1 MDYKHFKGKHANIVI
16 EIISL
21 LEKGV
26 KKAQE
31 ILEKPDAGSYTKLE
45 NSSGDTPIKADLALD
60 KFLEENFLSLENIK
74 SVFSEEKET
83 PVTKE
88 NGSYLIAYDP
98 LDGSSV
104 MEANFLVGTIIGVY
118 EKDYKAQNLAAS
130 LYVVFGHKIELV
142 VALEEVYRYAFYQNK
157 FHFIET
163 IVLENK
169 GKIIASG
176 GNQKDFSLGL
186 KKALEG
192 FFAENYRLRYSGSM
206 VADVHHVLVKKGG
219 MFSYPQKKLRKLFEV
234 FPLALMVE
242 KAKGEAFYF
251 DKGVK
256 KRLLDQGVENYHEKS
271 ECYLASPHEA
281 HILEKYLKGEWCKIA
296 LKN

>member
-60 KFLEENFLSLENIK
+60 KFLEETFLSLENIK

-118 EKDYKAQNLAAS
+118 EKDYKAQNLVAS

-142 VALEEVYRYAFYQNK
+142 VALDKVYRYAFYQNK

-169 GKIIASG
+169 GKIVASG

-206 VADVHHVLVKKGG
+206 VADVHHVLIKKGG

-234 FPLALMVE
+234 FPLALIIE

-256 KRLLDQGVENYHEKS
+256 KRLLEQSVESYHEKS

-281 HILEKYLKGEWCKIA
+281 QILEKYLKGE
-296 LKN
+296 

>member
-60 KFLEENFLSLENIK
+60 KFLEENFLSLENVK

-118 EKDYKAQNLAAS
+118 EKDYKAQNLVAS

-142 VALEEVYRYAFYQNK
+142 VALDKVYRYAFYQNK

-206 VADVHHVLVKKGG
+206 VADVHHVLIKKGG

-234 FPLALMVE
+234 FPLALIIE

-256 KRLLDQGVENYHEKS
+256 KRLLEQSVESYHEKS

-281 HILEKYLKGEWCKIA
+281 HILEKYLKGE
-296 LKN
+296 

>member
-60 KFLEENFLSLENIK
+60 KFLEENFLSLENVK

-104 MEANFLVGTIIGVY
+104 MEANFLVGTIIGIY
-118 EKDYKAQNLAAS
+118 EKDYKAQNLVAS
-130 LYVVFGHKIELV
+130 LYVVFGHKIELM
-142 VALEEVYRYAFYQNK
+142 VALEEVYRYTFYQNK

-281 HILEKYLKGEWCKIA
+281 HILEKYLKGE
-296 LKN
+296 

>member
-60 KFLEENFLSLENIK
+60 KFLEENFLSLENVK

-104 MEANFLVGTIIGVY
+104 MEANFLVGTIIGIY
-118 EKDYKAQNLAAS
+118 EKDYKAQNLVAS
-130 LYVVFGHKIELV
+130 LYVVFGHKIELM
-142 VALEEVYRYAFYQNK
+142 VALDKVYRYAFYQNK

-169 GKIIASG
+169 GKIVASG

-271 ECYLASPHEA
+271 ECYLASLHEA
-281 HILEKYLKGEWCKIA
+281 HILEKYLKGE
-296 LKN
+296 

>member
-60 KFLEENFLSLENIK
+60 QFLEENFLSLENIK

-118 EKDYKAQNLAAS
+118 EKDYKAQNLVAS

-142 VALEEVYRYAFYQNK
+142 VALDKVYRYAFYQNK

-169 GKIIASG
+169 GKIVASG

-234 FPLALMVE
+234 FPLALIIE

-256 KRLLDQGVENYHEKS
+256 KRLLEQSVENYHEKS
-271 ECYLASPHEA
+271 ECYLASQHEA
-281 HILEKYLKGEWCKIA
+281 QILEKYLKGE
-296 LKN
+296 

>member
-104 MEANFLVGTIIGVY
+104 MEANFLVGTIIGIY
-118 EKDYKAQNLAAS
+118 EKDYKAQNLVAS

-256 KRLLDQGVENYHEKS
+256 KRLLDQSVENYHEKS
-271 ECYLASPHEA
+271 ECYLASQHEA
-281 HILEKYLKGEWCKIA
+281 QILEEYLKGE
-296 LKN
+296 

>member
-118 EKDYKAQNLAAS
+118 EKDYKAQNLVAS

-219 MFSYPQKKLRKLFEV
+219 VFSYPQKKLRKLFEV
-234 FPLALMVE
+234 FPLALIIE

-256 KRLLDQGVENYHEKS
+256 KRLLEQSVESYHEKS

-281 HILEKYLKGEWCKIA
+281 QILEKYLKGE
-296 LKN
+296 

>member
-1 MDYKHFKGKHANIVI
+1 MDYKHFKCKHANIVI

-104 MEANFLVGTIIGVY
+104 MEANFLVGTIIGIY
-118 EKDYKAQNLAAS
+118 EKDYKAQNLVAS

-142 VALEEVYRYAFYQNK
+142 VALDKVYRYAFYQNK

-206 VADVHHVLVKKGG
+206 VADVHHVLIKKGG

-234 FPLALMVE
+234 FPLALIIE

-256 KRLLDQGVENYHEKS
+256 KRLLDQGAESYHEKS

-281 HILEKYLKGEWCKIA
+281 QILEKYLKGE
-296 LKN
+296 

>member
-60 KFLEENFLSLENIK
+60 KFLEENFLSLENVK

-104 MEANFLVGTIIGVY
+104 MEANFLVGTIIGIY
-118 EKDYKAQNLAAS
+118 EKDYKAQNLVAS

-142 VALEEVYRYAFYQNK
+142 VALDKVYRYAFYQNK

-206 VADVHHVLVKKGG
+206 VADVHHVLIKKGG
-219 MFSYPQKKLRKLFEV
+219 VFSYPQKKLRKLFEV
-234 FPLALMVE
+234 FPLALIIE

-256 KRLLDQGVENYHEKS
+256 KRLLEQSVESYHEKS

-281 HILEKYLKGEWCKIA
+281 QILEKYLKGE
-296 LKN
+296 

>member
-1 MDYKHFKGKHANIVI
+1 MDYKHFKCKHANIVI

-60 KFLEENFLSLENIK
+60 KFLEENFLSLENVK

-118 EKDYKAQNLAAS
+118 EKDYKAQNLVAS

-169 GKIIASG
+169 GKIVASG

-256 KRLLDQGVENYHEKS
+256 KRLLEQSVENYHEKS

-281 HILEKYLKGEWCKIA
+281 HVLEKYLKGE
-296 LKN
+296 

>member
-118 EKDYKAQNLAAS
+118 EKDYKAQNLVAS

-142 VALEEVYRYAFYQNK
+142 VALDKVYRYAFYQNK

-169 GKIIASG
+169 GKIVASG

-256 KRLLDQGVENYHEKS
+256 KRLLEQSVESYHEKS
-271 ECYLASPHEA
+271 ECYLASQHEA
-281 HILEKYLKGEWCKIA
+281 QILEKYLKGE
-296 LKN
+296 

>member
-1 MDYKHFKGKHANIVI
+1 MDYKHFKCKHANIVI

-104 MEANFLVGTIIGVY
+104 MEANFLVGTIIGIY
-118 EKDYKAQNLAAS
+118 EKDYKAQNLVAS

-206 VADVHHVLVKKGG
+206 VADVHHVLIKKGG

-234 FPLALMVE
+234 FPLALIIE

-256 KRLLDQGVENYHEKS
+256 KRLLDQGVESYHEKS

-281 HILEKYLKGEWCKIA
+281 QILEKYLKGE
-296 LKN
+296 

>member
-60 KFLEENFLSLENIK
+60 KFLEETFLSLENIK

-104 MEANFLVGTIIGVY
+104 MEANFLVGTIIGIY
-118 EKDYKAQNLAAS
+118 EKDYKAQNLVAS

-142 VALEEVYRYAFYQNK
+142 VALDKVYRYAFYQNK

-206 VADVHHVLVKKGG
+206 VADVHHVLIKKGG

-234 FPLALMVE
+234 FPLALIIE

-256 KRLLDQGVENYHEKS
+256 KRLLEQSVESYHEKS

-281 HILEKYLKGEWCKIA
+281 QILEKYLKGE
-296 LKN
+296 

>member
-1 MDYKHFKGKHANIVI
+1 MDYKHFKCKHANIVI

-31 ILEKPDAGSYTKLE
+31 ILEKPDAGSYTQLE

-60 KFLEENFLSLENIK
+60 KFLEETFLSLENIK

-104 MEANFLVGTIIGVY
+104 MEANFLVGTIIGIY
-118 EKDYKAQNLAAS
+118 EKDYKAQNLVAS

-142 VALEEVYRYAFYQNK
+142 VALDKVYRYAFYQNK

-169 GKIIASG
+169 GKIVASG

-206 VADVHHVLVKKGG
+206 VADVHHVLIKKGG

-234 FPLALMVE
+234 FPLALIIE

-256 KRLLDQGVENYHEKS
+256 KRLLEQSVESYHEKS
-271 ECYLASPHEA
+271 ECYLASQHEA
-281 HILEKYLKGEWCKIA
+281 QILEKYLKGE
-296 LKN
+296 

>member
-1 MDYKHFKGKHANIVI
+1 MDYKHFKCKHANIVI

-60 KFLEENFLSLENIK
+60 KFLEENFLSLENVK

-104 MEANFLVGTIIGVY
+104 MEANFLVGTIIGIY

-130 LYVVFGHKIELV
+130 LYVVFGHKIELM
-142 VALEEVYRYAFYQNK
+142 VALDKVYRYAFYQNK
-157 FHFIET
+157 FHFMET

-206 VADVHHVLVKKGG
+206 VADVHHVLIKKGG

-234 FPLALMVE
+234 FPLALIIE

-256 KRLLDQGVENYHEKS
+256 KRLLEQSVENYHEKS

-281 HILEKYLKGEWCKIA
+281 QILEKYLKGE
-296 LKN
+296 

>member
-1 MDYKHFKGKHANIVI
+1 MDYKHFKCKHANIVI

-104 MEANFLVGTIIGVY
+104 MEANFLVGTIMGVY
-118 EKDYKAQNLAAS
+118 EKDYKAQNLVAS
-130 LYVVFGHKIELV
+130 LYVVFGHKIELM

-206 VADVHHVLVKKGG
+206 VADVHHVLIKKGG

-256 KRLLDQGVENYHEKS
+256 KRLLEQSVESYHEKS

-281 HILEKYLKGEWCKIA
+281 HILEKYLKGE
-296 LKN
+296 

>member
-1 MDYKHFKGKHANIVI
+1 MDYKHFKGKHANIVV

-60 KFLEENFLSLENIK
+60 KFLEETFLSLENVK

-118 EKDYKAQNLAAS
+118 EKDYKAQNLVAS

-142 VALEEVYRYAFYQNK
+142 VALDKVYRYAFYQNK

-169 GKIIASG
+169 GKIVASG

-206 VADVHHVLVKKGG
+206 VADVHHVLIKKGG
-219 MFSYPQKKLRKLFEV
+219 MFSYPQKKLRKLFEI

-256 KRLLDQGVENYHEKS
+256 KRLLEQSVENYHEKS
-271 ECYLASPHEA
+271 ECYLASQHEA
-281 HILEKYLKGEWCKIA
+281 QILEKYLKGE
-296 LKN
+296 

>member
-1 MDYKHFKGKHANIVI
+1 MDYKCFKCKHANIVI

-118 EKDYKAQNLAAS
+118 EKDYKAQNLVAS

-142 VALEEVYRYAFYQNK
+142 VALDKVYRYAFYQNK

-169 GKIIASG
+169 GKIVASG

-256 KRLLDQGVENYHEKS
+256 KRLLEQSVESYHEKS

-281 HILEKYLKGEWCKIA
+281 QILEKYLKGE
-296 LKN
+296 

>member
-1 MDYKHFKGKHANIVI
+1 MDYKHFKCKHANIVI

-60 KFLEENFLSLENIK
+60 KFLEENFLSLENVK

-104 MEANFLVGTIIGVY
+104 MEANFLVGTIIGIY
-118 EKDYKAQNLAAS
+118 EKDYKAQNLVAS

-169 GKIIASG
+169 GKIVASG

-206 VADVHHVLVKKGG
+206 VADIHHLLIKKGG

-234 FPLALMVE
+234 FPLALIIE

-256 KRLLDQGVENYHEKS
+256 KRLLEQSVENYHEKS

-281 HILEKYLKGEWCKIA
+281 QILEKYLKGE
-296 LKN
+296 

>member
-1 MDYKHFKGKHANIVI
+1 MDYKHFKCKHANIVI

-60 KFLEENFLSLENIK
+60 KFLEENFLSLENVK

-118 EKDYKAQNLAAS
+118 EKDYKAQNLVAS
-130 LYVVFGHKIELV
+130 LYVVFGHKIELM
-142 VALEEVYRYAFYQNK
+142 VALDKVYRYAFYQNK

-169 GKIIASG
+169 GKIVASG

-256 KRLLDQGVENYHEKS
+256 KRLLDQSVENYHEKS

-281 HILEKYLKGEWCKIA
+281 QILEKYLKGEWCKIA

>member
-1 MDYKHFKGKHANIVI
+1 MDYKHFKCKHANIVI

-60 KFLEENFLSLENIK
+60 KFLEETFLSLENIK

-104 MEANFLVGTIIGVY
+104 MEANFLVGTIIGIY
-118 EKDYKAQNLAAS
+118 EKDYKVQNLVAS

-142 VALEEVYRYAFYQNK
+142 VALDKVYRYAFYQNK

-206 VADVHHVLVKKGG
+206 VADVHHVLIKKGG

-234 FPLALMVE
+234 FPLALIIE

-256 KRLLDQGVENYHEKS
+256 KRLLEQSVESYHEKS

-281 HILEKYLKGEWCKIA
+281 QILEKYLKGE
-296 LKN
+296 

>member
-1 MDYKHFKGKHANIVI
+1 MDYKHFKGAHANIVI
-16 EIISL
+16 EVISL

-118 EKDYKAQNLAAS
+118 EKDYKAQNLVAS

-142 VALEEVYRYAFYQNK
+142 VALDKVYRYAFYQNK

-206 VADVHHVLVKKGG
+206 VADVHHVLIKKGG

-256 KRLLDQGVENYHEKS
+256 KRLLEQSVENYHEKS

-281 HILEKYLKGEWCKIA
+281 QILEKYLKGE
-296 LKN
+296 

>member
-1 MDYKHFKGKHANIVI
+1 MDYKRFKGKHANIVI

-60 KFLEENFLSLENIK
+60 KFLEENFLSLENVK

-118 EKDYKAQNLAAS
+118 EKDYKVQNLVAS
-130 LYVVFGHKIELV
+130 LYVVFGHKIELM
-142 VALEEVYRYAFYQNK
+142 VALDKVYRYAFYQNK

-176 GNQKDFSLGL
+176 GNQKDFSSGL
-186 KKALEG
+186 KKALEE

-256 KRLLDQGVENYHEKS
+256 KRLLEQSVESYHEKS
-271 ECYLASPHEA
+271 ECYLASQHEA
-281 HILEKYLKGEWCKIA
+281 QILEKYLKGE
-296 LKN
+296 

>member
-60 KFLEENFLSLENIK
+60 KFLEENFLSLENVK

-118 EKDYKAQNLAAS
+118 EKDYKAQNLVAS

-142 VALEEVYRYAFYQNK
+142 VALDKVYRYAFYQNK

-169 GKIIASG
+169 GKIVASG

-256 KRLLDQGVENYHEKS
+256 KRLLEQSVESYHEKS

-281 HILEKYLKGEWCKIA
+281 QILEKYLKGE
-296 LKN
+296 

>member
-1 MDYKHFKGKHANIVI
+1 MDYKRFKGKHANIVI

-60 KFLEENFLSLENIK
+60 KFLEETFLSLENIK

-130 LYVVFGHKIELV
+130 LYVVFGHKVELV

-169 GKIIASG
+169 GKIVASG
-176 GNQKDFSLGL
+176 GNQKDFSLSL

-234 FPLALMVE
+234 FPLALIIE

-256 KRLLDQGVENYHEKS
+256 KRLLEQSVESYHEKS

-281 HILEKYLKGEWCKIA
+281 QIVEKYLKGE
-296 LKN
+296 

>member
-60 KFLEENFLSLENIK
+60 KFLEENFLSLENVK

-206 VADVHHVLVKKGG
+206 VADVHHVLIKKGG

-256 KRLLDQGVENYHEKS
+256 KRLLDQSVENYHEKS
-271 ECYLASPHEA
+271 ECYLASQHEA
-281 HILEKYLKGEWCKIA
+281 HILEKYLKGE
-296 LKN
+296 

>member
-1 MDYKHFKGKHANIVI
+1 MDYKHFKCKHANIVI

-31 ILEKPDAGSYTKLE
+31 ILEKPDAGSYTQLE

-60 KFLEENFLSLENIK
+60 KFLEETFLSLENIK

-118 EKDYKAQNLAAS
+118 EKDYKAQNLVAS

-142 VALEEVYRYAFYQNK
+142 VALDKVYRYAFYQNK

-169 GKIIASG
+169 GKIVASG

-206 VADVHHVLVKKGG
+206 VADVHHVLIKKGG

-234 FPLALMVE
+234 FPLALIIE

-256 KRLLDQGVENYHEKS
+256 KRLLDQSVESYHEKS

-281 HILEKYLKGEWCKIA
+281 QILEKYLKGE
-296 LKN
+296 

>member
-1 MDYKHFKGKHANIVI
+1 MDYKRFKGKHANIVI

-60 KFLEENFLSLENIK
+60 KFLEETFLSLENVK

-104 MEANFLVGTIIGVY
+104 MEANFLVGTIIGIY

-142 VALEEVYRYAFYQNK
+142 VALDKVYRYAFYQNK

-169 GKIIASG
+169 GKIVASG

-206 VADVHHVLVKKGG
+206 VADIHHLLIKKGG

-234 FPLALMVE
+234 FPLALIIE

-256 KRLLDQGVENYHEKS
+256 KRLLEQSVENYHEKS

-281 HILEKYLKGEWCKIA
+281 QILEKYLKGE
-296 LKN
+296 

>member
-60 KFLEENFLSLENIK
+60 KFLEENFLSLENVK

-104 MEANFLVGTIIGVY
+104 MEANFLVGTIIGIY

-176 GNQKDFSLGL
+176 GNQKDFSLSL

-256 KRLLDQGVENYHEKS
+256 KRLLDQSVENYHEKS

-281 HILEKYLKGEWCKIA
+281 HILEKYLKGE
-296 LKN
+296 

>member
-1 MDYKHFKGKHANIVI
+1 MDYKHFKCKHANIVI

-60 KFLEENFLSLENIK
+60 KFLEENFLSLENVK

-104 MEANFLVGTIIGVY
+104 MEANFLVGTIIGIY
-118 EKDYKAQNLAAS
+118 EKDYKAQNLVAS

-142 VALEEVYRYAFYQNK
+142 VALDKVYRYAFYQNK

-169 GKIIASG
+169 GKIVASG

-206 VADVHHVLVKKGG
+206 VADVHHVLIKKGG

-256 KRLLDQGVENYHEKS
+256 KRLLEQGVESYHEKS
-271 ECYLASPHEA
+271 ECYLASQHEA
-281 HILEKYLKGEWCKIA
+281 QILEKYLKGE
-296 LKN
+296 

>member
-1 MDYKHFKGKHANIVI
+1 MDYKHFKCKHANIVI

-60 KFLEENFLSLENIK
+60 KFLEETFLSLENVK

-104 MEANFLVGTIIGVY
+104 MEANFLVGTIIGIY
-118 EKDYKAQNLAAS
+118 EKDYKAQNLVAS
-130 LYVVFGHKIELV
+130 LYVVFGHKIELM

-234 FPLALMVE
+234 FPLALIIE

-256 KRLLDQGVENYHEKS
+256 KRLLDQSVENYHEKS

-281 HILEKYLKGEWCKIA
+281 QILEKYLKGE
-296 LKN
+296 

>member
-1 MDYKHFKGKHANIVI
+1 MDYKHFKCKHANIVI

-74 SVFSEEKET
+74 SVFSEEKEV

-169 GKIIASG
+169 GKIVASG

-206 VADVHHVLVKKGG
+206 VADVHHVLIKKGG
-219 MFSYPQKKLRKLFEV
+219 VFSYPQKKLRKLFEV
-234 FPLALMVE
+234 FPLALIIE

-256 KRLLDQGVENYHEKS
+256 KRLLDQGVESYHEKS

-281 HILEKYLKGEWCKIA
+281 HILEKYLKGEDAK
-296 LKN
+296 

>member
-60 KFLEENFLSLENIK
+60 KFLEETFLSLENVK

-118 EKDYKAQNLAAS
+118 EKDYEAQNLAAS
-130 LYVVFGHKIELV
+130 LYVVFGHKIELM

-169 GKIIASG
+169 GKIVASG

-219 MFSYPQKKLRKLFEV
+219 MFSYPQKKLRKLFEI

-256 KRLLDQGVENYHEKS
+256 KRLLEQSVENYHEKS
-271 ECYLASPHEA
+271 ECYLASQHEA
-281 HILEKYLKGEWCKIA
+281 HILEKYLKGE
-296 LKN
+296 

>member
-1 MDYKHFKGKHANIVI
+1 MDYKHFKCKHANIVI

-60 KFLEENFLSLENIK
+60 KFLEETFLSLENVK

-118 EKDYKAQNLAAS
+118 EKDYKAQNLVAS

-142 VALEEVYRYAFYQNK
+142 VALDKVYRYAFYQNK

-234 FPLALMVE
+234 FPLALIIE

-256 KRLLDQGVENYHEKS
+256 KRLLKQSVESYHEKS
-271 ECYLASPHEA
+271 ECYLASQHEA
-281 HILEKYLKGEWCKIA
+281 QILEKYLKGE
-296 LKN
+296 

>member
-60 KFLEENFLSLENIK
+60 KFLEETFLSLENIK

-118 EKDYKAQNLAAS
+118 EKDYKAQNLVAS

-142 VALEEVYRYAFYQNK
+142 VALDKVYRYAFYQNK

-206 VADVHHVLVKKGG
+206 VADVHHVLIKKGG

-234 FPLALMVE
+234 FPLALIIE

-256 KRLLDQGVENYHEKS
+256 KRLLEQGAESYHEKS

-281 HILEKYLKGEWCKIA
+281 QILEKHLKGE
-296 LKN
+296 

>member
-1 MDYKHFKGKHANIVI
+1 MDYKRFKCKHANIVI

-104 MEANFLVGTIIGVY
+104 MEANFLVGTIIGIY

-142 VALEEVYRYAFYQNK
+142 VALDKVYRYAFYQNK

-169 GKIIASG
+169 GKIVASG

-234 FPLALMVE
+234 FPLALIIE

-256 KRLLDQGVENYHEKS
+256 KRLLEQSVESYHEKS

-281 HILEKYLKGEWCKIA
+281 QILEKYLKGE
-296 LKN
+296 

>member
-60 KFLEENFLSLENIK
+60 KFLEENFLSLENVK
-74 SVFSEEKET
+74 SVFSEEKEA

-104 MEANFLVGTIIGVY
+104 MEANFLVGTIIGIY
-118 EKDYKAQNLAAS
+118 EKDYKAQNLATS
-130 LYVVFGHKIELV
+130 LYVVFGHKIELM

-169 GKIIASG
+169 GKIVASG

-251 DKGVK
+251 DKGVR
-256 KRLLDQGVENYHEKS
+256 KRLLEQSVESYHEKS

-281 HILEKYLKGEWCKIA
+281 QILEKYLKGE
-296 LKN
+296 

>member
-60 KFLEENFLSLENIK
+60 KFLEETFLSLENIK

-118 EKDYKAQNLAAS
+118 EKDYKAQNLVAS

-169 GKIIASG
+169 GKIVASG

-206 VADVHHVLVKKGG
+206 VADVHHVLIKKGG

-234 FPLALMVE
+234 FPLALIIE

-256 KRLLDQGVENYHEKS
+256 KRLLEQSVESYHEKS

-281 HILEKYLKGEWCKIA
+281 QILEKYLKGE
-296 LKN
+296 

>member
-104 MEANFLVGTIIGVY
+104 MEANFLVGTIIGIY
-118 EKDYKAQNLAAS
+118 EKDYKAQNLVAS

-206 VADVHHVLVKKGG
+206 VADVHHVLIKKGG

-234 FPLALMVE
+234 FPLALIIE

-256 KRLLDQGVENYHEKS
+256 KRLLEQSVESYHEKS
-271 ECYLASPHEA
+271 ECYLASQHEA
-281 HILEKYLKGEWCKIA
+281 QILEKYLKGE
-296 LKN
+296 

>member
-31 ILEKPDAGSYTKLE
+31 ILEKPDAVSYTKLE

-60 KFLEENFLSLENIK
+60 KFLEETFLSLENIK

-118 EKDYKAQNLAAS
+118 EKDYKAQNLVAS

-142 VALEEVYRYAFYQNK
+142 VALDKVYRYAFYQNK

-169 GKIIASG
+169 GKIVASG

-206 VADVHHVLVKKGG
+206 VADVHHVLIKKGG

-234 FPLALMVE
+234 FPLALIIE

-256 KRLLDQGVENYHEKS
+256 KRLLEQSVENYHEKS

-281 HILEKYLKGEWCKIA
+281 QILEKYLKGE
-296 LKN
+296 